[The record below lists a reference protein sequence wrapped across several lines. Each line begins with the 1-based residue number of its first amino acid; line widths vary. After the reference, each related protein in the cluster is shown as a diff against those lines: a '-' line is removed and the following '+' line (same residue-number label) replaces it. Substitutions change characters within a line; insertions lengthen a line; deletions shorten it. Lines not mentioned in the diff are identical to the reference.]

1 MTLAYSELSSTTE
14 GIFSL
19 NFSPASVQRVD
30 AAPVAAKNPPL
41 YGAATS
47 RLRLG
52 PGNKAGSI
60 LPLRGLKLSLVLE
73 PIDGMLFGINPSCFV
88 TSTIDDK
95 VSRPHRDVANA
106 GSWAFAVASAAT
118 LRSFQQNR
126 SSKTSLLILMA
137 MRMNL

>member
-30 AAPVAAKNPPL
+30 AAPFAAKNPPL

-60 LPLRGLKLSLVLE
+60 LPV
-73 PIDGMLFGINPSCFV
+73 I
-88 TSTIDDK
+88 
-95 VSRPHRDVANA
+95 RP
-106 GSWAFAVASAAT
+106 G
-118 LRSFQQNR
+118 
-126 SSKTSLLILMA
+126 
-137 MRMNL
+137 